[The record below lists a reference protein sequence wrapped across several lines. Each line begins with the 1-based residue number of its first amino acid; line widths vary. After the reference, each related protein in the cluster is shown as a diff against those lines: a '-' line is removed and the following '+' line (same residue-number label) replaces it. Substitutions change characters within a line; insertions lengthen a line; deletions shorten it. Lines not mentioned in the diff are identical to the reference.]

1 MREIPASSST
11 VCKIRSLHSTV
22 RFCVI
27 VESMLPIHP
36 PLIIVEED
44 EEDFYFDAMEEE
56 EDFFDEMDENSH
68 ADGDV
73 AGDDALDEY
82 EMLTKVTDTSA
93 AQARKEKDIQGIQWD
108 RLNISRDSCRV
119 IRLEQYKNYENI
131 HTFGD
136 AVNEDCKRSVKGGK
150 YYDFFYNT
158 RMVKPTILHFQ
169 LMVVRADLNHHLKAL
184 KDYFLL
190 AKGDF
195 FQCFLEE
202 SHQLMRLP
210 PWQSIAE
217 ADLMVPFQL
226 ATLKTI
232 GEEDKYFSKVSLR

>member
-1 MREIPASSST
+1 
-11 VCKIRSLHSTV
+11 
-22 RFCVI
+22 
-27 VESMLPIHP
+27 
-36 PLIIVEED
+36 
-44 EEDFYFDAMEEE
+44 MEEE

-169 LMVVRADLNHHLKAL
+169 VCLIFHM
-184 KDYFLL
+184 
-190 AKGDF
+190 
-195 FQCFLEE
+195 CFLEE

-226 ATLKTI
+226 LAWSCYEMCFPSSRMPSYGITVRPSLLDVSSANTLAD
-232 GEEDKYFSKVSLR
+232 GSSGA